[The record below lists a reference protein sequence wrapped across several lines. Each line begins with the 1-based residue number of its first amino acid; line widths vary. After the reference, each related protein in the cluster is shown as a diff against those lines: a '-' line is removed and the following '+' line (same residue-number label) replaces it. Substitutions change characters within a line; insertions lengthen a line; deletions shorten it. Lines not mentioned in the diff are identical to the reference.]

1 MFFFGLFVGKNL
13 KERKKRVKKLQSI
26 FTKSLHYFSR
36 KKGDAPQY
44 TDTYRYTHKSPFS
57 SAQKSASRRVERKKK
72 APRDDASRRRRPR
85 RLSSS
90 RVSRGGPLRRRERR
104 GRGEKKSNIFVFC
117 FFSPFSYF
125 LCLPGGKKYDDARR
139 RPKKSKKVKEERAL
153 CHQSHE
159 DRDGRPRRERKDP
172 KGGKVKEA
180 PTEGVG
186 EDQKRG
192 GLPREREKGRPKK
205 ERTHNQKGFVFG
217 TTF

>member
-72 APRDDASRRRRPR
+72 ARRRFEKTTTKKTVVVA
-85 RLSSS
+85 RLSGWSFASTGKARKRREKVLLRLLFFFSS
-90 RVSRGGPLRRRERR
+90 RIFCVFPEVKNTTTRGGDR
-104 GRGEKKSNIFVFC
+104 KS
-117 FFSPFSYF
+117 
-125 LCLPGGKKYDDARR
+125 
-139 RPKKSKKVKEERAL
+139 PKRSKKRAL
-153 CHQSHE
+153 YHQSHE